1 MSHNLTP
8 DDLWLGRLQ
17 ARADAVAPAIPAD
30 VNAIV
35 RKGHRRRE
43 FRRIGAAA
51 GTIGLA
57 TAIVLGVG
65 PAVRLA
71 HDVTR
76 PAQPA
81 PTASTITPT
90 AAQIAARAH
99 ALAVMAEQNGIAN
112 PPEVAVV
119 RWVTPKEQ
127 PFAVADCLIAAG
139 YPITNVTALGYDVAL
154 DADQEQAYALADY
167 VCNAQFPAA
176 R

>member
-1 MSHNLTP
+1 MSQDMTP

-30 VNAIV
+30 VSVIV
-35 RKGHRRRE
+35 RKGHRRRDL
-43 FRRIGAAA
+43 RRIGAAS
-51 GTIGLA
+51 GVIGLA
-57 TAIVLGVG
+57 AVVVLGMG
-65 PAVRLA
+65 PAVHLV
-71 HDVTR
+71 HDATR

-90 AAQIAARAH
+90 AAQVTARAH
-99 ALAVMAEQNGIAN
+99 ALAVMAEDNGIAN

-139 YPITNVTALGYDVAL
+139 YPITNVTSLGYDVAL
-154 DADQEQAYALADY
+154 DADQEQAYTLADY